1 MQEDRI
7 PFGVVLIAIGFIV
20 LLTITAVWL
29 LRPDLMPRPIYQL
42 ASPYLAAPESNE
54 TAVLLPETPLTEQ
67 TADSQNEIIEPE
79 GTAVSQPSDTQ
90 PILSDTPQLTIPRL
104 GVAAPIQTVSLV
116 PQRHNGQTYYQWQVP
131 NNDSVGWH
139 DRSAPLGQ
147 PGNTVLNGHHNV
159 YGEVFRDLADLSEG
173 DEIIVFDGE
182 AERAYEVTEHLILA
196 ERGQPLETR
205 LANANWINPT
215 GDERL
220 TLITCWPYTSNSHR
234 VVVVAHPVATATDS

>member
-29 LRPDLMPRPIYQL
+29 LRPELMPRPVYQL
-42 ASPYLAAPESNE
+42 ASPYLATSEPNE

-67 TADSQNEIIEPE
+67 PADNQNESVELE
-79 GTAVSQPSDTQ
+79 KTAVSQPGNAPTTL
-90 PILSDTPQLTIPRL
+90 PDTPQLTIPRL
-104 GVAAPIQTVSLV
+104 GVEAPIQTVSLI

-131 NNDSVGWH
+131 NNDSIGWH

-159 YGEVFRDLADLSEG
+159 YGEVFRDLADLNEG
-173 DEIIVFDGE
+173 DEIILFDGE
-182 AERAYEVTEHLILA
+182 AKRTYEVTENLILA

-215 GDERL
+215 SDERL

-234 VVVVAHPVATATDS
+234 VVVVAHPIAATDS